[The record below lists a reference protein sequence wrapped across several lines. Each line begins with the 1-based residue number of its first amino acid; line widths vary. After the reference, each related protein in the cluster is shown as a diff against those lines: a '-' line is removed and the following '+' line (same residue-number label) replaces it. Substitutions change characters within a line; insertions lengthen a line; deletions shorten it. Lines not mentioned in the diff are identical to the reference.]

1 MKKEDLA
8 VIEGLTEA
16 QVTAIVTASTEELKG
31 FIPKSRFDEVNDTKK
46 DLEKQI
52 NDRDKQLKDLGD
64 KVKGNEEAEKT
75 IKELQEANK
84 TTKEQYEA
92 KLQEITI
99 NTAIQAKLTDTKY
112 PDLLATKVDKSKLVV
127 GADGT
132 VSGIDEQ
139 LTGIKETYK
148 DLFTVDVKGRDA
160 QNKDKTPAGGKN
172 PWSKEHFNLTEQG
185 KLLKENPALAAQYKA
200 SV

>member
-1 MKKEDLA
+1 MKKEDLTS
-8 VIEGLTEA
+8 IEGLTEA
-16 QVTAIVTASTEELKG
+16 QVTAIIAVSTEELKT
-31 FIPKSRFDEVNDTKK
+31 FIPKSRFDEVNDAKK
-46 DLEKQI
+46 DLDKQI
-52 NDRDKQLKDLGD
+52 IDRDKQLKDLGD

-84 TTKEQYEA
+84 VTKDQYEG
-92 KLQEITI
+92 KLKDLTI
-99 NTAIQAKLTDTKY
+99 NAAIQSKLTDTKY
-112 PDLLATKVDKSKLVV
+112 PDLLATKFDKSKLVV
-127 GADGT
+127 NADGS

-148 DLFTVDVKGRDA
+148 DLFTPVVAGRDP

-185 KLLKENPALAAQYKA
+185 KLLKENPTLAAQYMA
-200 SV
+200 SK